1 MPAIETSQAE
11 IIADTVYSGCCL
23 SSKTNELHIY
33 GFERNFSTT
42 AWWITM
48 KQRFFFACVWINLPQ
63 HHAPPPKKKNQYQL
77 GDQITCKSK
86 QKLATVQS
94 VSVICL
100 LKAY

>member
-63 HHAPPPKKKNQYQL
+63 HHAPPQKKWTDTSLVIKLPAKANKN
-77 GDQITCKSK
+77 
-86 QKLATVQS
+86 
-94 VSVICL
+94 
-100 LKAY
+100 